1 MEKCGKWRFIAGN
14 IFIHGIFQLA
24 TIDRRVIVQPY
35 LGIMIPETFVLIIFS
50 VPGPKKKRG
59 VQCSMAAEGL
69 VQISQIQR
77 FIGSS

>member
-50 VPGPKKKRG
+50 VPGPKKTW
-59 VQCSMAAEGL
+59 
-69 VQISQIQR
+69 
-77 FIGSS
+77 SSV